1 MRVEPTQL
9 PRVRRPN
16 VLYEMKALARQNF
29 DWRRAENAAG
39 GLAVFRFSATRYVLF
54 ALLFVLGFWPW
65 KPARAQVTPGG
76 TDIQNTAQAVFTE
89 TGTVITAAS
98 NTVSTLV
105 LTTFGLRL
113 TPPGTVAAP
122 AFALLAAPGDT
133 VYCRLSL
140 ENLGNAPDSVA
151 MSNASLPP
159 STIAPAAAIFFR
171 DANANLRLDP
181 GEDNPSFL
189 VVGAGMSTP
198 VDVALVMP
206 PSPGDAYVEL
216 RATSAWDPGVAAAA
230 PAPQAPATDAT
241 VARVTSRAL
250 VSAVFFGP
258 AGNPRALP
266 AGEGSTDDAS
276 TIGVGVLDDT
286 VRFACDIENAGDADS
301 VVVFAS
307 TAFPPGV
314 NLLCTDVN
322 GAPFPPASQPG
333 RFLVGAFAP
342 GQIRSVRLVVSSP
355 GTPLRVSL
363 GTTLAFD
370 FTAQSRLD
378 TLVTNATTCRL
389 AIAAAPDPRTMIG
402 LEQTF
407 RQATASLGDVV
418 TMIVTATNR
427 TDSIRVDNV
436 RVAESVPPA
445 LDFLSGGGVA
455 WSGNQLSWAVGP
467 LAPGETRTTSVKFTV
482 DSREP
487 NGWASVSG
495 VARGTAMTGD
505 PVETAPVVAAIRI
518 DNEEVGIEGFLL
530 GDVWIDDDDDGD
542 RDDGEQGV
550 GNVSLYLES
559 GEYAVTD
566 SLGVFSIPHVFEG
579 YRLVRLD
586 EGTLPA
592 GVELTQPAVND
603 GHASRPNERLVHL
616 IAPAH
621 ARVAFPLRKPVVPPP
636 TRTALLACEERVSLA
651 PRMRPDPNFTLPSS
665 QFDFGQASLIVGA
678 DRELRPVASFLLDRP
693 GWAALVE
700 GHTDATP
707 MHSKRFPS
715 NYELSVARAEAVRDA
730 LVAMGVERDRI
741 VVRGYGDTRPVAGNG
756 TPDGRSFNRRVE
768 VSFIPP
774 SADGADPALRVG
786 HAVRDLSTLP
796 DSARATVRWIFTT
809 TSEHTQ
815 RGTLRIDVPK
825 GLENVT
831 VAAFLDRVALPSA
844 DGVFGFQ
851 SLSRGRSVECEI
863 AFTAAAPDTHLIHG
877 VTATLSL
884 VDSAAEAGDVHTA
897 VVRPGSRAQTA
908 PDAVFD
914 ALSWT
919 EIAAPAAED
928 AAGGVGPGPP
938 RAKPRGGTATGPAET
953 GGADWVTILEPN
965 DGFVVRDRDQV
976 AVRVRHPLGSRV
988 ELRVD
993 DELVGED
1000 RVGQRTVDVAHEEE
1014 TTTWFG
1020 VRVRAGW
1027 NDVVARA
1034 TMLRGGVASDSVRV
1048 ALSSKPAE
1056 LVPLDAR
1063 ALIPA
1068 DGHSTTILRFGV
1080 RDGFGLPVMDGI
1092 VVTVAEGADL
1102 VALVDARPDE
1112 HGLQATTS
1120 EGLVNLIVKPRHATG
1135 GGRVAVEMDGMRAE
1149 TEVVFVNPER
1159 PFLADGIVDVTM
1171 GAYDT
1176 RGNGSG
1182 QGVANYQD
1190 GFDVEAESRLFV
1202 QGAGPRGVQVT
1213 ARLDTKKRYDDPLLK
1228 QPDPE
1233 KQYPI
1238 YGDASS
1244 VHYAAPARGGNYVSI
1259 DREQSYLRY
1268 GDFTT
1273 PIDRGEFLTYHQV
1286 VTGLSASLTG
1296 GPNSVRAF
1304 VTETDFVTRTDEVPA
1319 DGTSGFYYLSSAP
1332 IVENSE
1338 RVIVETRDRYQT
1350 EKVLEARVMIRRRD
1364 YTINPYDGSI
1374 LFMEPVP
1381 VTDRELNPNFVAV
1394 TYETETGADGAYL
1407 FGMRGDVVQG
1417 SRYRAGVT
1425 AVANGGDTPGYA
1437 LFGVDGDTRL
1447 GAARVS
1453 GEFAHSEDDL
1463 TGSGN
1468 AYKVGAGA
1476 QRGSSKLDLYL
1487 RSVDGGFVNP
1497 SFRGADSELASLKAG
1512 FDGRLA
1518 LSPSL
1523 ALNADG
1529 YTHELQRTDETR
1541 ETARA
1546 TLDYRRRL
1554 LEMSAGLRF
1563 ARHDEPQ
1570 QDANGVLVL
1579 TGITV
1584 GNRGTAGISTTWE
1597 QNVGNDVVDD
1607 YPNRLKT
1614 VLAVPLAKRVRAIA
1628 THEYLT
1634 ASGRPSTNQI
1644 TAGVEGITPG
1654 GTQAYTRYAMD
1665 RAAGDARMG
1674 AVSGIRQQLRLGP
1687 TTSATLGVETFTS
1700 FSGREDEEY
1709 LSLSAGLGARRPGA
1723 YFVDGGYE
1731 YRWERPG
1738 DKHLVRMSAAQ
1749 QLGGGVAWL
1758 AKNILG
1764 LGERDGANDETQ
1776 FYTTLAGAYRSS
1788 FAPVQSLLMLKSYY
1802 DRYAPIDPD
1811 AIRWRLVA
1819 TTDVNVMPTPAHELR
1834 LKYAYKH
1841 VEDWSYGV
1849 SATTNT
1855 DLALAQYVWH
1865 FGRGWDVDAW
1875 GRAVRPRGGGTA
1887 QTGAGVE
1894 LGRLVYHSVR
1904 IGVGYSVNGFE
1915 DPDVTATDAWSAGF
1929 GLRIQMLLSDWLLA
1943 DFERL
1948 K

>member
-1 MRVEPTQL
+1 MRVEPERL

-39 GLAVFRFSATRYVLF
+39 ELAVFRFSGTRYVLV
-54 ALLFVLGFWPW
+54 AMLVVLAFLAP
-65 KPARAQVTPGG
+65 KPARAQVTPAG
-76 TDIQNTAQAVFTE
+76 TDIPNTAQAVSTDAGLVN
-89 TGTVITAAS
+89 TTAS
-98 NTVSTLV
+98 NTVSTRV
-105 LTTFGLRL
+105 LGTFALRI
-113 TPPGTVAAP
+113 TPPGSVVAP
-122 AFALLAAPGDT
+122 AYALQAVPVDT
-133 VYCRLSL
+133 VYCRLTL
-140 ENLGNAPDSVA
+140 DNLGNAPDSVA
-151 MSNASLPP
+151 MSTTSLPP
-159 STIAPAAAIFFR
+159 STIALAGVIFFY
-171 DANANLRLDP
+171 DANANSRLDP
-181 GEDNPSFL
+181 GEDDPSFL
-189 VVGAGMSTP
+189 AVGAGLSTP
-198 VDVALVMP
+198 VDVALVL
-206 PSPGDAYVEL
+206 PSSVGDAYVEL
-216 RATSAWDPGVAAAA
+216 RATSARDPSVAAAV

-241 VARVTSRAL
+241 VVRVTSRAP
-250 VSAVFFGP
+250 VSSVFFGP

-266 AGEGSTDDAS
+266 AGEGSADDGS

-286 VRFACDIENAGDADS
+286 VTFAGDIENAGDADS

-307 TAFPPGV
+307 TVFPPGV
-314 NLLCTDVN
+314 GVVCTDLN
-322 GAPFPPASQPG
+322 GVPFPPAPQTG

-342 GQIRSVRLVVSSP
+342 GEVRSVRVVVSSP

-363 GTTLAFD
+363 GATLAFD
-370 FTAQSRLD
+370 FVAQSRLD
-378 TLVTNATTCRL
+378 TLVTNRTTCRL
-389 AIAAAPDPRTMIG
+389 AVAAAPDPRTMIA

-418 TMIVTATNR
+418 TMVVTATNR

-436 RVAESVPPA
+436 RVDESVPPA
-445 LDFLSGGGVA
+445 LDFLSGNGVA
-455 WSGNQLSWAVGP
+455 WSGNQLAWAVGS
-467 LAPGETRTTSVKFTV
+467 LAPGETRTTSVKFAV
-482 DSREP
+482 NSREP

-495 VARGTAMTGD
+495 VARGSAATGD
-505 PVETAPVVAAIRI
+505 PVETGPVVAAIRI

-530 GDVWIDDDDDGD
+530 GDVWIDDDGDGH
-542 RDDGEQGV
+542 RDDGERGV
-550 GNVSLYLES
+550 GNVSVYLES

-579 YRLVRLD
+579 YRLVRLQ

-592 GVELTQPAVND
+592 GVELAPPAVDD
-603 GHASRPNERLVHL
+603 GHAPRPNERLVHL

-621 ARVAFPLRKPVVPPP
+621 ARVAFPLRQPAVPTP
-636 TRTALLACEERVSLA
+636 TRTALLACEERISVA
-651 PRMRPDPNFTLPSS
+651 PPARPSANFSLPSS
-665 QFDFGQASLIVGA
+665 QFDFGQASLVVGA
-678 DRELRPVASFLLDRP
+678 DRVLQPVASFLLDRP

-700 GHTDATP
+700 GHTDSAP

-715 NYELSVARAEAVRDA
+715 NYELSVARAAAVRDA
-730 LVAMGVERDRI
+730 LVAMGVDGDRI
-741 VVRGYGDTRPVAGNG
+741 VVLGYGDTRPIAGNG
-756 TPDGRSFNRRVE
+756 TPEGRSFNRRVE

-774 SADGADPALRVG
+774 TADGADPALRVG
-786 HAVRDLSTLP
+786 HAIRDLSVLP
-796 DSARATVRWIFTT
+796 DSSRMTVRWIFTT

-815 RGTLRIDVPK
+815 RGTIRVEAPP
-825 GLENVT
+825 GLADVT
-831 VAAFLDRVALPSA
+831 VSA
-844 DGVFGFQ
+844 DLDGVPLSAAAGGFTVE
-851 SLSRGRSVECEI
+851 SLARGRSIDCRVT
-863 AFTAAAPDTHLIHG
+863 FSAAVPDTHLVHDI
-877 VTATLSL
+877 TATIAL
-884 VDSAAEAGDVHTA
+884 VDSAAGETGEVRTA
-897 VVRPGSRAQTA
+897 VVRPGMRTDAA
-908 PDAVFD
+908 PGTVFD
-914 ALSWT
+914 ALTWT
-919 EIAAPAAED
+919 EIAAPMEAD
-928 AAGGVGPGPP
+928 SAAGPVAVPPAAPG
-938 RAKPRGGTATGPAET
+938 G
-953 GGADWVTILEPN
+953 DLVTILEPN

-988 ELRVD
+988 ELRVN

-1000 RVGQRTVDVAHEEE
+1000 RVGQHTVDVAHEQEI
-1014 TTTWFG
+1014 TTWFG
-1020 VRVRAGW
+1020 VRVRTGW

-1034 TMLRGGVASDSVRV
+1034 AMLRGGEVCDSVRI

-1068 DGHSTTILRFGV
+1068 DGRASAVLRFAV

-1102 VALVDARPDE
+1102 VALADARPDE
-1112 HGLQATTS
+1112 RGLQATTS

-1159 PFLADGIVDVTM
+1159 PFLADGIVDVSM

-1176 RGNGSG
+1176 RGGGSG

-1190 GFDVEAESRLFV
+1190 GFDVKAESRLFV
-1202 QGAGPRGVQVT
+1202 QGAAPGGVQVT
-1213 ARLDTKKRYDDPLLK
+1213 ARLDTRKRYDDPLLK

-1244 VHYAAPARGGNYVSI
+1244 LHYSAPARGGNYLSI

-1286 VTGLSASLTG
+1286 VTGLSASLTD

-1304 VTETDFVTRTDEVPA
+1304 VTETDFVTRTDEMPA
-1319 DGTSGFYYLSSAP
+1319 DGTSGFYYLSRAP

-1338 RVIVETRDRYQT
+1338 RVIIETRDRYQT
-1350 EKVLEARVMIRRRD
+1350 EAVLEARVMVRRRD

-1374 LFMEPVP
+1374 LFMEPVT
-1381 VTDRELNPNFVAV
+1381 VTDRELNPNFIAV
-1394 TYETETGADGAYL
+1394 TYETETGTSGGYL
-1407 FGMRGDVVQG
+1407 FGMRGDVLQG
-1417 SRYRAGVT
+1417 SRYRAGLT
-1425 AVANGGDTPGYA
+1425 AVANSGDTPGYS
-1437 LFGVDGDTRL
+1437 LFGMDGDARL
-1447 GAARVS
+1447 GAARFS

-1476 QRGSSKLDLYL
+1476 QRGASKLDLYL

-1541 ETARA
+1541 ETTRA

-1554 LEMSAGLRF
+1554 LEMSAGLRV
-1563 ARHDEPQ
+1563 ARHEEPQ

-1579 TGITV
+1579 AGITV

-1597 QNVGNDVVDD
+1597 QNVGDEVVDD

-1614 VLAVPLAKRVRAIA
+1614 VLALPLAKRFRAIA

-1634 ASGRPSTNQI
+1634 ASGRASTNQI
-1644 TAGVEGITPG
+1644 TAGVEGTTAG

-1665 RAAGDARMG
+1665 RAGDDARMG
-1674 AVSGIRQQLRLGP
+1674 AVSGIRQKLQLGP
-1687 TTSATLGVETFTS
+1687 TTGATLGFETLTS
-1700 FSGREDEEY
+1700 LSGRDDEEY

-1749 QLGGGVAWL
+1749 QLGGGFAWL

-1776 FYTTLAGAYRSS
+1776 FYATLAGAYRSP
-1788 FAPVQSLLMLKSYY
+1788 FAPVQSLVMLKSYY

-1811 AIRWRLVA
+1811 AIRWRMVA

-1834 LKYAYKH
+1834 FKYAYKH
-1841 VEDWSYGV
+1841 VEDWSYGA

-1875 GRAVRPRGGGTA
+1875 GRAVATRGGGTA
-1887 QTGAGVE
+1887 QAGAGVE
-1894 LGRLVYHSVR
+1894 LGRLVYRSVR
-1904 IGVGYSVNGFE
+1904 IGVGYSVNGFD

-1929 GLRIQMLLSDWLLA
+1929 GVRIQMLLSDWLLA